1 MKTSSGDRAE
11 LISGIGDDAKQE
23 AARIIEDAKKTVS
36 DKQMSKEMQ
45 INSIKKDTDKK
56 IEQQLAFIEKNKLSA
71 ISVEQKRIELKVREK
86 IVSNVTGKV
95 KAKIAEKAEDP
106 SYPEIL
112 KGWVLEA
119 AIGLGEE
126 EAIINGSP
134 KELKIMTDSFIGDA
148 AKKYNALTGRNVI
161 LKKAEKNPLFAQG
174 IVLSSKDNRTAFNN
188 QVPTRL
194 MRYQTEVMKMIYK
207 EFFA

>member
-95 KAKIAEKAEDP
+95 KAKIAEKADDP
-106 SYPEIL
+106 SYPDIL
-112 KGWVLEA
+112 KGWILEA

-134 KELKIMTDSFIGDA
+134 KELKIMTDSFIGDV